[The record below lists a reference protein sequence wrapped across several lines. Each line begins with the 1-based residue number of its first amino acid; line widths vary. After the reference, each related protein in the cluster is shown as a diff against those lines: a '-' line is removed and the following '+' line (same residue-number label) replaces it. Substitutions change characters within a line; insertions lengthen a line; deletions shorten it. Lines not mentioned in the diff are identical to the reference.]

1 MDLREHHLNLLLE
14 RERTN
19 SSMGTFQMA
28 ISIILCLVIGYCF
41 GCISTA
47 YFVGKLYNID
57 IRKEGSGNL
66 GSTNALRTLGIKA
79 GIMTF
84 VGDIAKSF
92 LPILVVRYIIF
103 SNNTELGIVMAL
115 WLGLGTVLGH
125 NFPFWLHF
133 KGGKGIAVT
142 AAVVLGIAHWQLIVI
157 GLLLFIV
164 IVAVTKYVSLGS
176 LVVAFYLPISAIVW
190 HSDSPYFVH
199 MLIVSFLFTLLA
211 FVQHRA
217 NIIRLLHGNEHKLG
231 EKKEQVSINTK

>member
-1 MDLREHHLNLLLE
+1 
-14 RERTN
+14 
-19 SSMGTFQMA
+19 
-28 ISIILCLVIGYCF
+28 
-41 GCISTA
+41 
-47 YFVGKLYNID
+47 
-57 IRKEGSGNL
+57 
-66 GSTNALRTLGIKA
+66 
-79 GIMTF
+79 MTF

-217 NIIRLLHGNEHKLG
+217 NIVRLLHGNEHKLG
-231 EKKEQVSINTK
+231 EKNEQVSISTK